1 VRRICSPG
9 YDGRRACGAS
19 GRARAL
25 GWLLGPLLLVL
36 PALASGQI
44 DTADPLE
51 VPTGAEP
58 VLADRL
64 DSPERRIEAA
74 IAGFRERGYQE
85 LPVLAAAALQSQGSA
100 AEERAL
106 EAAPSIPAVRYE
118 VGRRSSNPVEVAR
131 AIGSTLGN
139 LPSLVWLASWVGA
152 ALGLGLLACTAG
164 LVALGLARSIGLHGH
179 WVGHLA
185 WDRDPPAWPGGL
197 ILASLLVLLPLLG
210 VGPMLLVALAG
221 ALAAFRLTRREG
233 LWIGSALL
241 VSGLLLGPALPLWA
255 RLATLRAHDPAV
267 LAAWR
272 IERQQPLPGDL
283 ARLERALETHPQHGP
298 ARLATA
304 VASLRA
310 GEIDRVEPILAE
322 LPEGLRPE
330 LAAHA
335 GNLHG
340 TVLLAR
346 GEVRDATLAFE
357 AAAAAHETAGV
368 LYNLSQAH
376 GRGLRLS
383 DQGRVFG
390 AARELDPDLVTRYT
404 GNESA
409 NVHHALIETPLPMRD
424 YLTWALAPS
433 PESAVLT
440 RDLRERA
447 LGRVVPDRAWIGVA
461 LLGVVALFLRNG
473 HIRRCTRCFRA
484 LCDRC
489 STVPSKKERQCAR
502 CASLF
507 SQSASTDARLRREQ
521 LDRDRRRTR
530 STARGLAALGLLLP
544 GAGRI
549 FEGRTAGGAIALLL
563 AASGGAALLTHGQ
576 HAVPPEVG
584 GLAEILP
591 VGFAL
596 LALVPAYGIAAG
608 ESVGRLRALGRS
620 G

>member
-9 YDGRRACGAS
+9 YDGRRAHGAS

-267 LAAWR
+267 LSAWR
-272 IERQQPLPGDL
+272 IEIASSPSWPSFRRGC
-283 ARLERALETHPQHGP
+283 GP
-298 ARLATA
+298 SWPRMPATCTA
-304 VASLRA
+304 PSCWRA
-310 GEIDRVEPILAE
+310 GRFAT
-322 LPEGLRPE
+322 RPWPSRPPP
-330 LAAHA
+330 A
-335 GNLHG
+335 
-340 TVLLAR
+340 
-346 GEVRDATLAFE
+346 
-357 AAAAAHETAGV
+357 
-368 LYNLSQAH
+368 
-376 GRGLRLS
+376 
-383 DQGRVFG
+383 
-390 AARELDPDLVTRYT
+390 PTR
-404 GNESA
+404 
-409 NVHHALIETPLPMRD
+409 R
-424 YLTWALAPS
+424 
-433 PESAVLT
+433 
-440 RDLRERA
+440 RA
-447 LGRVVPDRAWIGVA
+447 
-461 LLGVVALFLRNG
+461 
-473 HIRRCTRCFRA
+473 
-484 LCDRC
+484 C
-489 STVPSKKERQCAR
+489 STTC
-502 CASLF
+502 
-507 SQSASTDARLRREQ
+507 
-521 LDRDRRRTR
+521 RRRTAAAFASR
-530 STARGLAALGLLLP
+530 TRGACSAPHASST
-544 GAGRI
+544 RI
-549 FEGRTAGGAIALLL
+549 
-563 AASGGAALLTHGQ
+563 S
-576 HAVPPEVG
+576 
-584 GLAEILP
+584 
-591 VGFAL
+591 
-596 LALVPAYGIAAG
+596 
-608 ESVGRLRALGRS
+608 
-620 G
+620 